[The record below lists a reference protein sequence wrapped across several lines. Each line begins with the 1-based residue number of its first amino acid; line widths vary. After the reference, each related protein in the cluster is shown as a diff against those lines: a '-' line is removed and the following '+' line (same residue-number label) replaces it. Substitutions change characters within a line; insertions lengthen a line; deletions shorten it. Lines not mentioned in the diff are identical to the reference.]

1 MMENENKLFQKKQN
15 DLKQRETPMTKGDF
29 DNLYKELEEWTYNEK
44 LQIQEN
50 KSLTKEEEKQNL
62 KQLLKKEIKLLQKID
77 EFKLKANSENKK
89 IRITR
94 FFKKLSRPKKWKRS
108 DGRFTL
114 VTTPESMQAAELHYL
129 YKSLDQK
136 PDDIESRLE
145 ILLKIRFI
153 TRSRN
158 TQLTQEIDELINREA
173 DILNRGRSEASLE
186 GLRKRLSVLF
196 LEFIESPECYA
207 QNKENSEAPNNVH
220 V

>member
-1 MMENENKLFQKKQN
+1 MENEIQMVQKKQN
-15 DLKQRETPMTKGDF
+15 DLKQRENPMTKADF
-29 DNLYKELEEWTYNEK
+29 ENLYKELEEWTYNEK
-44 LQIQEN
+44 MKIHDN
-50 KSLTKEEEKQNL
+50 KSLSSEEVHRSL
-62 KQLLKKEIKLLQKID
+62 KQLLEQEIKLLQKID

-89 IRITR
+89 IRITN
-94 FFKKLSRPKKWKRS
+94 FFKRLSRPKKWKRS
-108 DGRFTL
+108 DGRITL

-129 YKSLDQK
+129 YKSLDRK

-173 DILNRGRSEASLE
+173 DILNRGRPESSLV

-196 LEFIESPECYA
+196 LEFIESPECYSHG
-207 QNKENSEAPNNVH
+207 KENQDIVNT
-220 V
+220 

>member
-1 MMENENKLFQKKQN
+1 MQNEIQMVQKKQN
-15 DLKQRETPMTKGDF
+15 DLKQRENPMTKADF
-29 DNLYKELEEWTYNEK
+29 ENLYKELEEWTYNEK
-44 LQIQEN
+44 MKIHDN
-50 KSLTKEEEKQNL
+50 KSLSKEEVHRSL
-62 KQLLKKEIKLLQKID
+62 KQLLEQEIKLLQKID

-108 DGRFTL
+108 DGRITL

-129 YKSLDQK
+129 YKSLDRK

-173 DILNRGRSEASLE
+173 DILNRGRPESSLE

-196 LEFIESPECYA
+196 LEFIESPECYS
-207 QNKENSEAPNNVH
+207 QGKENQDAVNV
-220 V
+220 

>member
-1 MMENENKLFQKKQN
+1 MKEKQKNLKKREDPATKEDFENLYRELNEWTAEQKKTI
-15 DLKQRETPMTKGDF
+15 R
-29 DNLYKELEEWTYNEK
+29 
-44 LQIQEN
+44 
-50 KSLTKEEEKQNL
+50 EKQNL
-62 KQLLKKEIKLLQKID
+62 TAKQVHQALKQLLEQEIKLLQKID
-77 EFKLKANSENKK
+77 EFKLNANIKNKQ
-89 IRITR
+89 IRINR
-94 FFKKLSRPKKWKRS
+94 FFKKMSRPKKWKRS

-129 YKSLDQK
+129 YKSLDKK

-173 DILNRGRSEASLE
+173 DILNRNRPESSLE

-196 LEFIESPECYA
+196 LEFIESPECYSKG
-207 QNKENSEAPNNVH
+207 KENSEALNS
-220 V
+220 

>member
-1 MMENENKLFQKKQN
+1 
-15 DLKQRETPMTKGDF
+15 MTRADF

-50 KSLTKEEEKQNL
+50 KNLSKAETHQNYN
-62 KQLLKKEIKLLQKID
+62 QLLKKEIKLLQKID

-89 IRITR
+89 IKITR
-94 FFKKLSRPKKWKRS
+94 FFKRLSRPKKWKRS
-108 DGRFTL
+108 DGRYTL
-114 VTTPESMQAAELHYL
+114 VTTPESMQAAELHFL
-129 YKSLDQK
+129 YKSLDRR

-196 LEFIESPECYA
+196 LEFIESPECYSP
-207 QNKENSEAPNNVH
+207 NKENSEAQNLVKI
-220 V
+220 

>member
-1 MMENENKLFQKKQN
+1 
-15 DLKQRETPMTKGDF
+15 MTRADF

-50 KSLTKEEEKQNL
+50 KNLSKAETHQNYN
-62 KQLLKKEIKLLQKID
+62 QLLKKEIKLLQKID

-89 IRITR
+89 IKITR
-94 FFKKLSRPKKWKRS
+94 FFKRLSRPKKWKRS
-108 DGRFTL
+108 DGRYTL
-114 VTTPESMQAAELHYL
+114 VTTPESMQAAELHFL
-129 YKSLDQK
+129 YKSLDRR

-196 LEFIESPECYA
+196 LEFIESPECYSP
-207 QNKENSEAPNNVH
+207 NKENSETQNLVKI
-220 V
+220 